1 MYIFIL
7 CPFFVA
13 IVISIHFSMLY
24 YT

>member
-13 IVISIHFSMLY
+13 IVISIHFSLLY